1 MITIPTIEE
10 IYNSYVA
17 ALETELNITIP
28 TQGKSFLRA
37 LAAVQASQ
45 LKMYYL
51 ATGKVQKNIFAD
63 TADPEAQGGTL
74 ERFGVVKLN
83 RYPFQ
88 ATEGEYILN
97 VTGTA
102 GGIIP
107 NGTIFKSDDDGSLN
121 PGKLYIL
128 DNGHTMVA
136 SSDQIT
142 VRALETGLDSQL
154 QAGDTLTV
162 TAPVAAIDST
172 ADVYAELT
180 EPVAAE
186 DLEEYRE
193 KILEA
198 FRLEPQ
204 GGAGADYRIW
214 AADAQGV
221 AQSYPYAVAGNSN
234 QINLYIEATEVDSTD
249 GKGTPTTA
257 ILDAVESAIEDPT
270 VDRPARKPL
279 GVFLVNYL
287 AITPL
292 DVDIEIPSFVD
303 LTTNKQTLIEAALAT
318 MADGVRPFIDSIDVT
333 ADKNDIISENT
344 IVSEI
349 LSAVPGAT
357 FGSIVLK
364 VNGSTVTSYTFDNG
378 EIPYL
383 NSVSFT

>member
-88 ATEGEYILN
+88 ATAGEYILN

-128 DNGHTMVA
+128 DNGHTMAA

-279 GVFLVNYL
+279 GVFQVNYL

-318 MADGVRPFIDSIDVT
+318 MADNVRPFIDSIDVT

>member
-1 MITIPTIEE
+1 MITIPTVEE
-10 IYNSYVA
+10 LYNSYVSE
-17 ALETELNITIP
+17 LETELNITIP

-37 LAAVQASQ
+37 LATVQAAQ
-45 LKMYYL
+45 IKMYYL

-63 TADPEAQGGTL
+63 TADPESQGGTL
-74 ERFGVVKLN
+74 ERFGSVKLD
-83 RYPFQ
+83 RYPFA
-88 ATEGEYILN
+88 ATAGQYILN

-107 NGTIFKSDDDGSLN
+107 NGTVFKSDDDGSLN
-121 PGKLYIL
+121 PGQLYIL
-128 DNGHTMVA
+128 DNGHTMAA
-136 SSDQIT
+136 STDQIT

-162 TAPVAAIDST
+162 TAPVAAIDSQ

-186 DLEEYRE
+186 DVEDYRQ

-234 QINLYIEATEVDSTD
+234 QINLYVEATTVDSTD
-249 GKGTPTTA
+249 GKGTPTAA
-257 ILDAVESAIEDPT
+257 ILADVESAIEDPT

-279 GVFLVNYL
+279 GVFKINYL
-287 AITPL
+287 PITVL
-292 DVDIEIPSFVD
+292 NVDIEIPSFVD
-303 LTTNKQTLIEAALAT
+303 LTTEKETLIEAALET
-318 MADGVRPFIDSIDVT
+318 LTDQTRPFIDSIDVQ
-333 ADKNDIISENT
+333 ANKNDIISENV

-349 LSAVPGAT
+349 LSAVPGST

-364 VNGSTVTSYTFDNG
+364 VNSVTVTSYTFDNG
-378 EIPYL
+378 EIPFL
-383 NSVSFT
+383 NSVTFT